1 MKKILVLYSRI
12 PYPLIGGDR
21 IRIYY
26 TGKTLS
32 RRHKVDL
39 VCLNEGKVRKEYKEK
54 LKEVFNEVIIFPYIP
69 FSLFLHLDR
78 PDQPYVF

>member
-54 LKEVFNEVIIFPYIP
+54 
-69 FSLFLHLDR
+69 
-78 PDQPYVF
+78 